1 MKKIAILVMGLVAA
15 ISLYGCACNNEAP
28 ATTPSTRPTT
38 APTTAPTTRPTMP
51 TETVTLPVPETN
63 IPDPSVDTSMTDGS
77 EAGTGQDQV
86 GKARGRMMR

>member
-15 ISLYGCACNNEAP
+15 ISLYGCACTNEEP

-51 TETVTLPVPETN
+51 TETVTVPVPETN

-77 EAGTGQDQV
+77 EPGTGPQRN
-86 GKARGRMMR
+86 GAIRGRMVR